1 MGKTKVLLDT
11 NILIS
16 ALGWSGKPKV
26 IFEKCLQEELELV
39 ASPNQIEELKRVMD
53 YPKFNF
59 TEEQKAMFVS
69 IIMEIATMVEITGK
83 VKVIVDDPDDN
94 AILETAIVGD
104 ANYLISGDPHLLK
117 LKEFA
122 KVKIVTASE
131 FLGVYNDGSK

>member
-26 IFEKCLQEELELV
+26 IFKKCLHGELELV
-39 ASPNQIEELKRVMD
+39 TSPDQIEELKRVMD

-59 TEEQKAMFVS
+59 SEEQKATFIS
-69 IIMEIATMVEITGK
+69 IILEMATMVEITGK
-83 VKVIVDDPDDN
+83 VNVVVDDPDDN
-94 AILETAIVGD
+94 AILETAIVGN
-104 ANYLISGDPHLLK
+104 AQYLISGDPHLLK

-131 FLGVYNDGSK
+131 FLGI

>member
-26 IFEKCLQEELELV
+26 IFEKCLHGELELV
-39 ASPNQIEELKRVMD
+39 TSPNQIEELERVMD

-59 TEEQKAMFVS
+59 TEEQKATFIS
-69 IIMEIATMVEITGK
+69 IILEIATMVEITNK
-83 VKVIVDDPDDN
+83 LKVIVDDPDDN
-94 AILETAIVGD
+94 VILETAIVG
-104 ANYLISGDPHLLK
+104 NVGYLISGDPHLLK

-131 FLGVYNDGSK
+131 FLGI

>member
-16 ALGWSGKPKV
+16 ALGWPGKPKV
-26 IFEKCLQEELELV
+26 IFEKCLHGELELV
-39 ASPNQIEELKRVMD
+39 ISPNQIEELERVMN

-59 TEEQKAMFVS
+59 TEEQKAMFIS
-69 IIMEIATMVEITGK
+69 IIFEIEKMVEITGK
-83 VKVIVDDPDDN
+83 INVIVEDPDDN
-94 AILETAIVGD
+94 TILETAIVG
-104 ANYLISGDPHLLK
+104 NVQYLISGDPHLLK

-131 FLGVYNDGSK
+131 FLGI

>member
-26 IFEKCLQEELELV
+26 IFEKCLHGELELV
-39 ASPNQIEELKRVMD
+39 TSPNQIEELKRVMN
-53 YPKFNF
+53 YQKFNF
-59 TEEQKAMFVS
+59 TEEQKATFIS
-69 IIMEIATMVEITGK
+69 IILEMATIVEITDK
-83 VKVIVDDPDDN
+83 IKVIVDDPDDN
-94 AILETAIVGD
+94 AILETAIVG
-104 ANYLISGDPHLLK
+104 NVQYLISGDPHLLK

-131 FLGVYNDGSK
+131 FL

>member
-16 ALGWSGKPKV
+16 ALGWSGKQKV
-26 IFEKCLQEELELV
+26 IFEKCLHGELELTT
-39 ASPNQIEELKRVMD
+39 SPNQIEELKRVMN

-59 TEEQKAMFVS
+59 TEEHKATFIS
-69 IIMEIATMVEITGK
+69 IIHEIATMVEISGK
-83 VKVIVDDPDDN
+83 VKVIADDLDDN
-94 AILETAIVGD
+94 VILETAIVG
-104 ANYLISGDPHLLK
+104 NVVYLISGDPHLLK

-131 FLGVYNDGSK
+131 FLD

>member
-26 IFEKCLQEELELV
+26 IFEKCLHDELELIT
-39 ASPNQIEELKRVMD
+39 SPNQIEELRRVMN
-53 YPKFNF
+53 YSKFNF
-59 TEEQKAMFVS
+59 TKEQKATFIF
-69 IIMEIATMVEITGK
+69 IIIEIATMVEITGK

-94 AILETAIVGD
+94 AILETAIVG
-104 ANYLISGDPHLLK
+104 NVQYLISGDPHLLK

-131 FLGVYNDGSK
+131 FLGI

>member
-26 IFEKCLQEELELV
+26 IFEKCLHGELV
-39 ASPNQIEELKRVMD
+39 LVTSPNQIEELRRVMD

-59 TEEQKAMFVS
+59 TEEQKARFIS
-69 IIMEIATMVEITGK
+69 IILEIATMVEITGK

-94 AILETAIVGD
+94 AILETAIVGN

-122 KVKIVTASE
+122 RVKIITASE
-131 FLGVYNDGSK
+131 FLGV